1 MEVTPR
7 NLLDV
12 RKVFRMNLFMFI
24 MLFTIGSLI
33 AALLTEA
40 FKKALDEQGIVY
52 STNFL
57 ALIMAGIVG
66 IAGTIAAYII
76 LGIPFDPVGII
87 CIVFMAIAIWVGAM
101 IGYDKVKQLL
111 DQIAELH

>member
-1 MEVTPR
+1 M
-7 NLLDV
+7 NLLTFV
-12 RKVFRMNLFMFI
+12 
-24 MLFTIGSLI
+24 MLFTIGSLVS
-33 AALLTEA
+33 ALLTEA
-40 FKKALDEQGIVY
+40 FKKALDEKSVKY

-87 CIVFMAIAIWVGAM
+87 CIIFMAVAIWVGAM

-111 DQIAELH
+111 DQFAELKI

>member
-1 MEVTPR
+1 
-7 NLLDV
+7 
-12 RKVFRMNLFMFI
+12 MNLFMFI

-40 FKKALDEQGIVY
+40 FKKAFDEKGITY

-57 ALIMAGIVG
+57 ALIMAGVVG

-76 LGIPFDPVGII
+76 LGIPFDPVSII
-87 CIVFMAIAIWVGAM
+87 CIIFMAIAIWVGAM
-101 IGYDKVKQLL
+101 LGYDKVKQLL
-111 DQIAELH
+111 DQIVELQA

>member
-1 MEVTPR
+1 
-7 NLLDV
+7 
-12 RKVFRMNLFMFI
+12 MNLVMFV
-24 MLFTIGSLI
+24 MLFAIGSLI

-40 FKKALDEQGIVY
+40 FKKALDEKGVKY

-57 ALIMAGIVG
+57 ALIMAGVVG
-66 IAGTIAAYII
+66 IAGMIAAYII

-87 CIVFMAIAIWVGAM
+87 CIAFMAVAIWVGSM

-111 DQIAELH
+111 DQIAELQIK